1 MMKNSSIKS
10 KKLSHRNNNL
20 LRVNTWKESFLR
32 YFDLNENLFEEK
44 LWCLKNIIRKI
55 FHERINNK
63 MKEERYKIVENQ
75 KRN

>member
-1 MMKNSSIKS
+1 MKNSSIKS

-32 YFDLNENLFEEK
+32 YFDLNKNLFEEK

>member
-1 MMKNSSIKS
+1 MKNSSIKS